1 MHASPS
7 STRKEIFGVKA
18 TKLIV
23 ATASYGTTDPTRR
36 LAASVTR
43 GHVLYRCGTK
53 IRGEAIRKTFDPGL
67 DEAISIIVA
76 TSFKSIDD
84 PRCEPDPDYVAWRH
98 FMRDAYAEGI

>member
-1 MHASPS
+1 MGRPTQPVVSLQASRAD
-7 STRKEIFGVKA
+7 TFFI
-18 TKLIV
+18 
-23 ATASYGTTDPTRR
+23 
-36 LAASVTR
+36 AAGPKSAAQ
-43 GHVLYRCGTK
+43 
-53 IRGEAIRKTFDPGL
+53 AIRKTFDPGL